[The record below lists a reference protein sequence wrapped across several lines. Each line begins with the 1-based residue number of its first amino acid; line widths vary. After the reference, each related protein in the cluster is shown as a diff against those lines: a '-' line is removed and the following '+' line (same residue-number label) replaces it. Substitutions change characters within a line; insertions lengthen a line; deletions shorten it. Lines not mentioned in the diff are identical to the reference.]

1 MELNEKK
8 KREGSGSGRGRGQKK
23 GEKKEEKRGR
33 VGGWVEK
40 EKLNRRDSECFI
52 SRAGTSV

>member
-1 MELNEKK
+1 MKK
-8 KREGSGSGRGRGQKK
+8 KK
-23 GEKKEEKRGR
+23 G
-33 VGGWVEK
+33 GGGGGGGVEK